1 MIELRDLQGGYR
13 GWVCLHSLNLRFPAG
28 RVSTIVGPNG
38 CGKSTLLK
46 TAARRCPPF
55 PARCWWT
62 GGRSGITAGWNLPA
76 GSACFP
82 RPGACPLSGWSSLS
96 GTAGSPIWAWS
107 RSPGERDRMMV
118 EQALERT
125 GLQDLRGRDLR
136 RLSGGERQRAYL
148 AMLIAQDADVM
159 LLDEPTT
166 YLDVGQQYEIL
177 SLIRALNAGG
187 KTVVMVLHD
196 LALAMKFSD
205 AVFVLER
212 GELADWGEPGA
223 VFARG
228 TLQRVFGVQ
237 AYQVETGGGT
247 EYIFAG
253 QTPPVEA

>member
-1 MIELRDLQGGYR
+1 
-13 GWVCLHSLNLRFPAG
+13 
-28 RVSTIVGPNG
+28 
-38 CGKSTLLK
+38 
-46 TAARRCPPF
+46 
-55 PARCWWT
+55 
-62 GGRSGITAGWNLPA
+62 
-76 GSACFP
+76 
-82 RPGACPLSGWSSLS
+82 
-96 GTAGSPIWAWS
+96 
-107 RSPGERDRMMV
+107 MMV

-148 AMLIAQDADVM
+148 AMLIAQDADVI

-237 AYQVETGGGT
+237 AYQVETGGGI

>member
-46 TAARRCPPF
+46 TAARALPPISGQVLVDGREIGDYGRMEFARRVCVLPQTRSVPAIGVEQFVGHGRF
-55 PARCWWT
+55 PYL
-62 GGRSGITAGWNLPA
+62 GL
-76 GSACFP
+76 
-82 RPGACPLSGWSSLS
+82 
-96 GTAGSPIWAWS
+96 S

-237 AYQVETGGGT
+237 AYQVETGGGIG
-247 EYIFAG
+247 YIFAG